1 MNDNICAR
9 SHLITPR
16 SFFETRVS
24 AGMRRTIAMQ
34 EMARVLSVKERQAWN
49 IYNGKCPTT
58 RGHLILLTLYETAP
72 ELRPLWDEEQ

>member
-1 MNDNICAR
+1 MDEQTNFV
-9 SHLITPR
+9 TPR
-16 SFFETRVS
+16 CFYEKRVS

-58 RGHLILLTLYETAP
+58 RGHLILLTLYETSP
-72 ELRPLWDEEQ
+72 ELRSLWDDEQ

>member
-1 MNDNICAR
+1 MTMVEQN
-9 SHLITPR
+9 SLVTPR

-24 AGMRRTIAMQ
+24 SGMRRTTAMQ
-34 EMARVLSVKERQAWN
+34 ELARVLSVKERQAWN